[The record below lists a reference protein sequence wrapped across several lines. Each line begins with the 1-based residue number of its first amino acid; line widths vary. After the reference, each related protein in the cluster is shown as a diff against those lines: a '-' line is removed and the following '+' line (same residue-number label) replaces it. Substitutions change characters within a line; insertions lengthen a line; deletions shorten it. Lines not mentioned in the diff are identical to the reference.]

1 MKKTIITLLLGIA
14 CTLTANAQVTMKDL
28 QAKGFGAANTKANAK
43 KDSVAQQ
50 VEENDTVPTF
60 PGGQMFLDAYI
71 AKKVEQVAAKGKG
84 EVVVSFKVDKKGY
97 IYGAEV
103 TKSAGNALDTEAFN
117 IVTSMPKWKP
127 AKKDGIAV
135 EGNAQVTVKF

>member
-14 CTLTANAQVTMKDL
+14 CTLTAGAQVTMKDL
-28 QAKGFGAANTKANAK
+28 QARGFGAANTKANAK
-43 KDSVAQQ
+43 KDSVVQQ
-50 VEENDTVPTF
+50 VAANDTVPTF

-71 AKKVEQVAAKGKG
+71 AKKIEQISVKGKG
-84 EVVVSFKVDKKGY
+84 EVVIDFKVDKKGY

-127 AKKDGIAV
+127 AMKDGIAV
-135 EGNAQVTVKF
+135 EGKAQVTIKF